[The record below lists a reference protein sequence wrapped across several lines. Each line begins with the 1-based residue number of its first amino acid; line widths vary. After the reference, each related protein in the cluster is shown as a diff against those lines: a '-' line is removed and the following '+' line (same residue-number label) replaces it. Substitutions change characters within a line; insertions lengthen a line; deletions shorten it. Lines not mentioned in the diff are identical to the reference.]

1 MKPKIEFPQSSWS
14 IILIIAAGF
23 FLVEIAEVLLLP
35 MLEGTNEINNM
46 ITDALIP
53 TIIIAPFLWWLLK
66 SRNCFE
72 NALKESEKRFRT
84 LFEGAPDAIF
94 LADPETGIIIGANT
108 RASELTARSH
118 EEIIGMHQ
126 SQLHPPRIEDYSR
139 GGFKEHA
146 GKTKHKD
153 DIRQIESF
161 VLRPDGTEVPVEVLA
176 QMVTIKGR
184 PVLQGVFRDI
194 TERKRIEKDKERLIN
209 AINSSTEGITITD
222 ENDRFIYVNA
232 AYARIFGR
240 TEDELIG
247 DTWRMIVPPETIA
260 PTEKGLSETMHNRDV
275 RVFKGEVPGL
285 RKDGSIIPIDVSA
298 TGFFDRDGKYQGHVC
313 IVMDITERKKAQEEL
328 LKFKLGIERSDESV
342 FITKFDGT
350 IIYVNPA
357 FEKIY
362 GYSREE
368 ALGKTPRI
376 LKSGLIPSEEYK
388 PFWDTLLAKNVV
400 NGELVNKTKDGHLLN
415 IWGSANP
422 ILNDGGE
429 IIGFLAIQRD
439 ITEAKRAE
447 ELLRKSMLKLEK
459 AQELGQMGSW
469 EWDIATN
476 ELVWSD
482 EVYKLYGLDPAN
494 DSPKYDVVVN
504 TMTPETRDWFSK
516 AIEDALK
523 YGKPFDGEYGLF
535 RPDGTRRY
543 THTRGEVILDKEG
556 NPVRMFGMVQD
567 ITERKRVEEQIG
579 ASLKEKEM
587 LLREIHHRVK
597 NNMQVISSLLWL
609 QSGYIKD
616 KKYLQMFRES
626 QNRIMSMSLIHEKL
640 YRSKDLAKIEF
651 NEYIRDLVNG
661 LFQSHGVKTGT
672 IVLNINVD
680 NVSLGILHAIPC
692 GLLINELITNSL
704 KYAFPEDRK
713 GEISVSLHLNNENMV
728 ELKVSDNGV
737 GIPSDVDFRKTESLG
752 LRLVTIL
759 AEDQLQGKIDLDRSR
774 GTEFIIK
781 FKGGY

>member
-1 MKPKIEFPQSSWS
+1 MKPKIEFPHSSWS
-14 IILIIAAGF
+14 IILIIGAGF
-23 FLVEIAEVLLLP
+23 FLVEMAELLLLP
-35 MLEGTNEINNM
+35 MLEGTNELNDLI
-46 ITDALIP
+46 IDALIP
-53 TIIIAPFLWWLLK
+53 TIILAPFLWWLLK
-66 SRNCFE
+66 SHNRFE
-72 NALKESEKRFRT
+72 KALKESEERFRT
-84 LFEGAPDAIF
+84 IVEGSPDAIF
-94 LADPETGIIIGANT
+94 LADPETGIIIDANS
-108 RASELTARSH
+108 RASELTARPH

-126 SQLHPPRIEDYSR
+126 AQLHPPRIEEYSR
-139 GGFKEHA
+139 VTFKEHA
-146 GKTKHKD
+146 RKTYHPF
-153 DIRQIESF
+153 ENF

-184 PVLQGVFRDI
+184 QVLQGVFRDI
-194 TERKRIEKDKERLIN
+194 TERKSVEKDKERLIN
-209 AINSSTEGITITD
+209 AINRSTEGITIAD

-232 AYARIFGR
+232 AYAMIFGR
-240 TEDELIG
+240 TQEELIG
-247 DTWRMIVPPETIA
+247 DTWRKIVPPETITQ
-260 PTEKGLSETMHNRDV
+260 TEKGLSETIHNRDV
-275 RVFKGEVPGL
+275 GVFKQEVPGL

-298 TGFFDRDGKYQGHVC
+298 TGFFDRDGKYLGHVC
-313 IVMDITERKKAQEEL
+313 IVMDVTERKKAHEEL

-342 FITKFDGT
+342 FITNIDGS

-376 LKSGLIPSEEYK
+376 LKSGLLPSEDYK
-388 PFWDTLLAKNVV
+388 PFWDTLLAKNIVK
-400 NGELVNKTKDGHLLN
+400 GELINKTKDGRLLN
-415 IWGSANP
+415 IGGSANP
-422 ILNDGGE
+422 ILNEDGN

-523 YGKPFDGEYGLF
+523 HGKPFDGEYGLL
-535 RPDGTRRY
+535 RPDGTIRY
-543 THTRGEVILDKEG
+543 THTRGEVIRDKEG
-556 NPVRMFGMVQD
+556 DPVRMFGMVQD
-567 ITERKRVEEQIG
+567 ITERKNVEEQIV
-579 ASLKEKEM
+579 ASLKEKEI

-616 KKYLQMFRES
+616 KKYLEMLRDS
-626 QNRIMSMSLIHEKL
+626 QNRITSMSLIHEKL

-651 NEYIRDLVNG
+651 NEYIRDLANG
-661 LFQSHGVKTGT
+661 LFQYHGVKTGT
-672 IVLNINVD
+672 IELKINVD

-704 KYAFPEDRK
+704 KYAFPKDRN
-713 GEISVSLHLNNENMV
+713 GEISVSLHLNDENVV

-781 FKGGY
+781 FRGGS

>member
-1 MKPKIEFPQSSWS
+1 
-14 IILIIAAGF
+14 
-23 FLVEIAEVLLLP
+23 
-35 MLEGTNEINNM
+35 
-46 ITDALIP
+46 
-53 TIIIAPFLWWLLK
+53 
-66 SRNCFE
+66 
-72 NALKESEKRFRT
+72 
-84 LFEGAPDAIF
+84 
-94 LADPETGIIIGANT
+94 
-108 RASELTARSH
+108 
-118 EEIIGMHQ
+118 MHQ
-126 SQLHPPRIEDYSR
+126 AQLHPPRNDEYSR
-139 GGFKEHA
+139 ISFKEHA
-146 GKTKHKD
+146 SKTSQKENIHPF
-153 DIRQIESF
+153 ENV
-161 VLRPDGTEVPVEVLA
+161 VLRPDGTEVPVEILA
-176 QMVTIKGR
+176 QIVTIKGR
-184 PVLQGVFRDI
+184 PVLQGVFRNI
-194 TERKRIEKDKERLIN
+194 TDRKSVEKDRGQLIN
-209 AINSSTEGITITD
+209 AINRSTEGIAIAD

-232 AYARIFGR
+232 AYVGIFGH
-240 TEDELIG
+240 TQEELIG
-247 DTWRMIVPPETIA
+247 YTWRKIVPPGIIA
-260 PTEKGLSETMHNRDV
+260 QTEKGLSETIHNRDV
-275 RVFKGEVPGL
+275 GVFKGEVPGL
-285 RKDGSIIPIDVSA
+285 RKDGSIIPTDVSS
-298 TGFFDRDGKYQGHVC
+298 TGFWDGNRKYQGHVC
-313 IVMDITERKKAQEEL
+313 IVMDVTERKKNEEEL
-328 LKFKLGIERSDESV
+328 LKFKLGIERSDESI
-342 FITKFDGT
+342 FITNIDGT

-357 FEKIY
+357 FEKTY

-388 PFWDTLLAKNVV
+388 PFWDTLLSKNVV
-400 NGELVNKTKDGHLLN
+400 NGELVNKTKDGRLLN
-415 IWGSANP
+415 IGGSANP
-422 ILNDGGE
+422 ILNEGGE

-447 ELLRKSMLKLEK
+447 ELLRKSKLKLEK

-482 EVYKLYGLDPAN
+482 EVYKIYGLDPVN

-504 TMTPETRDWFSK
+504 TMTPETKDWFIK
-516 AIEDALK
+516 ATEDALK

-535 RPDGTRRY
+535 RPDGARRY
-543 THTRGEVILDKEG
+543 VHTRGEVIRDKEG

-567 ITERKRVEEQIG
+567 ITERKRVEEQIE

-587 LLREIHHRVK
+587 LLREIHHRVN

-609 QSGYIKD
+609 QSEYIKD
-616 KKYLQMFRES
+616 KKYLEIFRDS
-626 QNRIMSMSLIHEKL
+626 QNRIISMSLVHEKL

-672 IVLNINVD
+672 IELKINTD
-680 NVSLGILHAIPC
+680 NVSLGILQAIPC

-713 GEISVSLHLNNENMV
+713 GEIIVSLNLNNENVV
-728 ELKVSDNGV
+728 ELKVGDNGV

>member
-1 MKPKIEFPQSSWS
+1 MKPKIEFPHSSWS
-14 IILIIAAGF
+14 IILIIGAGF
-23 FLVEIAEVLLLP
+23 FLVEMAELLLLP
-35 MLEGTNEINNM
+35 MLEGTNELNDLI
-46 ITDALIP
+46 IDALIP
-53 TIIIAPFLWWLLK
+53 TIILAPFLWWLLK
-66 SRNCFE
+66 SHNRFE
-72 NALKESEKRFRT
+72 KALKESEERFRT
-84 LFEGAPDAIF
+84 IFEGSPDAIF
-94 LADPETGIIIGANT
+94 LADPETGIIIDANST
-108 RASELTARSH
+108 ASELTARPH

-126 SQLHPPRIEDYSR
+126 AQLHPPRIEEYSKVT
-139 GGFKEHA
+139 FKEHA
-146 GKTKHKD
+146 EKI
-153 DIRQIESF
+153 IRPIEIF

-184 PVLQGVFRDI
+184 QVLQGVFRDI
-194 TERKRIEKDKERLIN
+194 TERKK
-209 AINSSTEGITITD
+209 S
-222 ENDRFIYVNA
+222 
-232 AYARIFGR
+232 
-240 TEDELIG
+240 
-247 DTWRMIVPPETIA
+247 
-260 PTEKGLSETMHNRDV
+260 
-275 RVFKGEVPGL
+275 
-285 RKDGSIIPIDVSA
+285 
-298 TGFFDRDGKYQGHVC
+298 
-313 IVMDITERKKAQEEL
+313 QEEL
-328 LKFKLGIERSDESV
+328 LKFKLGIERSDESI
-342 FITKFDGT
+342 FITNIDGS

-368 ALGKTPRI
+368 SLGKTPRI
-376 LKSGLIPSEEYK
+376 LKSGLLPSEEYK
-388 PFWDTLLAKNVV
+388 PFWDTLLAKNIVK
-400 NGELVNKTKDGHLLN
+400 GELINKTKDGRLLN
-415 IWGSANP
+415 IGGSANP
-422 ILNDGGE
+422 ILNDDGN

-439 ITEAKRAE
+439 ITEAKQAE

-476 ELVWSD
+476 ELIWSD

-516 AIEDALK
+516 AIEDAMKHSIPL
-523 YGKPFDGEYGLF
+523 DGEYGLF
-535 RPDGTRRY
+535 RPDGTIRH
-543 THTRGEVILDKEG
+543 THTRGEVIRDKEG

-567 ITERKRVEEQIG
+567 ITERKNVEEQIV

-616 KKYLQMFRES
+616 KKYLEMLRDS
-626 QNRIMSMSLIHEKL
+626 QNRITSMSLIHEKL

-651 NEYIRDLVNG
+651 NEYIRDLANG
-661 LFQSHGVKTGT
+661 LFQYHGVKTGT
-672 IVLNINVD
+672 IELKINVD

-704 KYAFPEDRK
+704 KYAFPKDRN
-713 GEISVSLHLNNENMV
+713 GEISVSLHLNDENVV

-781 FKGGY
+781 FKGGS

>member
-1 MKPKIEFPQSSWS
+1 MKPKIEFPDSSWS
-14 IILIIAAGF
+14 ILLIIAAGF
-23 FLVEIAEVLLLP
+23 FLVEIAELLLMP
-35 MLEGTNEINNM
+35 MLKGSNELNDLI
-46 ITDALIP
+46 IDALIP
-53 TIIIAPFLWWLLK
+53 TIILTPFLWWLFK
-66 SRNCFE
+66 SRNRFE
-72 NALKESEKRFRT
+72 KALKESEKRFRP

-94 LADPETGIIIGANT
+94 LADPETGIIIDANS
-108 RASELTARSH
+108 RASELTARPH

-126 SQLHPPRIEDYSR
+126 AQLHPPRIEEYSR
-139 GGFKEHA
+139 VTFKEHA
-146 GKTKHKD
+146 RKTYHPF
-153 DIRQIESF
+153 ENL

-176 QMVTIKGR
+176 QMVTIKGK

-194 TERKRIEKDKERLIN
+194 TERK
-209 AINSSTEGITITD
+209 
-222 ENDRFIYVNA
+222 
-232 AYARIFGR
+232 
-240 TEDELIG
+240 
-247 DTWRMIVPPETIA
+247 
-260 PTEKGLSETMHNRDV
+260 
-275 RVFKGEVPGL
+275 
-285 RKDGSIIPIDVSA
+285 
-298 TGFFDRDGKYQGHVC
+298 
-313 IVMDITERKKAQEEL
+313 KAQDEL

-388 PFWDTLLAKNVV
+388 PFWDTLLSKNVV
-400 NGELVNKTKDGHLLN
+400 KGELINKTKDGRLLN
-415 IWGSANP
+415 IGGSANP
-422 ILNDGGE
+422 ILNEEGD

-439 ITEAKRAE
+439 ITEAKQAE

-476 ELVWSD
+476 ELIWSD

-516 AIEDALK
+516 AIEDAMKHGIPL
-523 YGKPFDGEYGLF
+523 DGEYGLF
-535 RPDGTRRY
+535 ND
-543 THTRGEVILDKEG
+543 E
-556 NPVRMFGMVQD
+556 
-567 ITERKRVEEQIG
+567 
-579 ASLKEKEM
+579 
-587 LLREIHHRVK
+587 
-597 NNMQVISSLLWL
+597 
-609 QSGYIKD
+609 
-616 KKYLQMFRES
+616 
-626 QNRIMSMSLIHEKL
+626 
-640 YRSKDLAKIEF
+640 
-651 NEYIRDLVNG
+651 
-661 LFQSHGVKTGT
+661 
-672 IVLNINVD
+672 NV
-680 NVSLGILHAIPC
+680 
-692 GLLINELITNSL
+692 
-704 KYAFPEDRK
+704 
-713 GEISVSLHLNNENMV
+713 V

-781 FKGGY
+781 FKGGS